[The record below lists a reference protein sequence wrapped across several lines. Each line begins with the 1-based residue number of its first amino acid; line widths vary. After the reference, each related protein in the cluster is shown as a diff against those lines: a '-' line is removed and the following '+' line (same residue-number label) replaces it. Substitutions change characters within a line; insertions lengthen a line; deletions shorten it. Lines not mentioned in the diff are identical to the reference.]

1 MVKNMKKRFITML
14 PVAAAVLFLSGLNVD
29 ASGNFKFSNSQSYTN
44 AVSADFTQLVDT
56 DKQTMYLTSEA
67 NILKD
72 GTNVSST
79 IETDGK
85 GTQVQL
91 LSAEGELCKII
102 TPSGKVGYVNVNK
115 LTSSHEDIFNP
126 VDEIKYADSDIEV
139 KQLPQEESTTI
150 FTKTTD
156 DELHVVGTN
165 DYAYYEVDFDGVK
178 GYVLKDQ
185 VKDEKT
191 PVPVVASVDYSALFA
206 SMGSSGSLT
215 KASGVNYYGGRRET
229 YYSSNVL
236 YHYLTPTWT
245 LDSEGFYRDGDNYV
259 VAASDMPQGTTFPCS
274 KGTCIVLDTGCPAGT
289 TDYYVAW

>member
-1 MVKNMKKRFITML
+1 MKKRFITML
-14 PVAAAVLFLSGLNVD
+14 PVTAAVLFLSGLNVD
-29 ASGNFKFSNSQSYTN
+29 ASGNFRFSNSQSYTN

-115 LTSSHEDIFNP
+115 LTSSHEDIFNL

-191 PVPVVASVDYSALFA
+191 PVPVVAAVDYSALFA

>member
-1 MVKNMKKRFITML
+1 MKKRFITML
-14 PVAAAVLFLSGLNVD
+14 PVTAAVLFLSGLNVD

-115 LTSSHEDIFNP
+115 LTSSHEDIYNP

-165 DYAYYEVDFDGVK
+165 DYSYYEVDFDGVK

-191 PVPVVASVDYSALFA
+191 PVPVVAAVDYSALFA

-259 VAASDMPQGTTFPCS
+259 VAASDMPQGTIFPCS

>member
-1 MVKNMKKRFITML
+1 MKKRFITML
-14 PVAAAVLFLSGLNVD
+14 PVAAAVLFLSGLNID

-274 KGTCIVLDTGCPAGT
+274 KGTCIVQDTGCPAGT

>member
-1 MVKNMKKRFITML
+1 MKKRFITML
-14 PVAAAVLFLSGLNVD
+14 PVTAAVLFLSGLNVD

-165 DYAYYEVDFDGVK
+165 DYSYYEVDFDGVK

-191 PVPVVASVDYSALFA
+191 PVPVVAAVDYSALFA

-215 KASGVNYYGGRRET
+215 KASGVNYYSGRRET

>member
-1 MVKNMKKRFITML
+1 MKKRFITML

-29 ASGNFKFSNSQSYTN
+29 ASGNFRFSNSQSYTN

-259 VAASDMPQGTTFPCS
+259 VAASDMPQGTTFSCS

>member
-1 MVKNMKKRFITML
+1 MKKRFITML

-165 DYAYYEVDFDGVK
+165 DYAYYEVDFDGFK

>member
-1 MVKNMKKRFITML
+1 MKKRFITML

-29 ASGNFKFSNSQSYTN
+29 ASGNFRFSNSQSYTN

-185 VKDEKT
+185 VKDEKI
-191 PVPVVASVDYSALFA
+191 PVPVVAAVDYSALFA

>member
-1 MVKNMKKRFITML
+1 MKKRFITML
-14 PVAAAVLFLSGLNVD
+14 PVTAAVLFLSGLNVD

-67 NILKD
+67 KILKD

-165 DYAYYEVDFDGVK
+165 DYSYYEVDFDGVK

-191 PVPVVASVDYSALFA
+191 PVPIVAAVDYSALFA

>member
-1 MVKNMKKRFITML
+1 MKKRFITML
-14 PVAAAVLFLSGLNVD
+14 PVTAAVLFLSGLNVD

-191 PVPVVASVDYSALFA
+191 PAPVVAAVDYSALFA

-259 VAASDMPQGTTFPCS
+259 VAASDMPQGTIFPCS

>member
-1 MVKNMKKRFITML
+1 MKKRFITML
-14 PVAAAVLFLSGLNVD
+14 PVTAAVLFLSGLNVD
-29 ASGNFKFSNSQSYTN
+29 ASGNFRFSNSQSYTN

-191 PVPVVASVDYSALFA
+191 PVPVVATVDYSALFA

>member
-1 MVKNMKKRFITML
+1 MKKRFITML
-14 PVAAAVLFLSGLNVD
+14 PVTAAVLFLSGLNVD

-44 AVSADFTQLVDT
+44 AGSADFTQLVDT

-165 DYAYYEVDFDGVK
+165 DYSYYEVDFDGVK

-191 PVPVVASVDYSALFA
+191 PVPVVAAVDYSALFA

-259 VAASDMPQGTTFPCS
+259 VAASDMPQGTIFPCS

>member
-1 MVKNMKKRFITML
+1 L
-14 PVAAAVLFLSGLNVD
+14 PVTAAVLFLSGLNVD

-191 PVPVVASVDYSALFA
+191 PVPVVAAVDYSALFA

-259 VAASDMPQGTTFPCS
+259 VAASDMPQGTIFPCS

>member
-1 MVKNMKKRFITML
+1 MKKRFITML
-14 PVAAAVLFLSGLNVD
+14 PVTAAVLFLSGLSVD
-29 ASGNFKFSNSQSYTN
+29 ASGNFKFSSSQSYTN

-126 VDEIKYADSDIEV
+126 VDEIKYADGDIEV

-156 DELHVVGTN
+156 DELHIVGTN

-191 PVPVVASVDYSALFA
+191 PVPVVAAVDYSALFA
-206 SMGSSGSLT
+206 S
-215 KASGVNYYGGRRET
+215 K
-229 YYSSNVL
+229 
-236 YHYLTPTWT
+236 
-245 LDSEGFYRDGDNYV
+245 
-259 VAASDMPQGTTFPCS
+259 
-274 KGTCIVLDTGCPAGT
+274 
-289 TDYYVAW
+289 

>member
-1 MVKNMKKRFITML
+1 MKKRFITML
-14 PVAAAVLFLSGLNVD
+14 PVTAAVLFLSGLNVD

-44 AVSADFTQLVDT
+44 AVSVDFTQLVDT

-165 DYAYYEVDFDGVK
+165 DYSYYEVDFDGVK
-178 GYVLKDQ
+178 GYVLKNQ

-191 PVPVVASVDYSALFA
+191 PVPVVAAVDYSALFA

>member
-1 MVKNMKKRFITML
+1 MKKRFITML
-14 PVAAAVLFLSGLNVD
+14 PVTAAVLFLSGLNVD

-165 DYAYYEVDFDGVK
+165 DYSYYEVDFDGVK

-191 PVPVVASVDYSALFA
+191 PVPVVAAVDYSALFA

-245 LDSEGFYRDGDNYV
+245 MDSEGFYRDGDNYV

>member
-1 MVKNMKKRFITML
+1 MKKRFITML
-14 PVAAAVLFLSGLNVD
+14 PVTAAVLFLSGLNVD

-165 DYAYYEVDFDGVK
+165 DYSYYEVDFDGVK

-191 PVPVVASVDYSALFA
+191 PVPVVAAVDYSALFA
-206 SMGSSGSLT
+206 SIGSSGSLT

-274 KGTCIVLDTGCPAGT
+274 KGTCIVLDTGCPSGT

>member
-1 MVKNMKKRFITML
+1 MKKRFITML
-14 PVAAAVLFLSGLNVD
+14 PVTAAVLFLSGLNVD
-29 ASGNFKFSNSQSYTN
+29 ASGNFRFSNSQSYTN

-79 IETDGK
+79 IETGGK

-191 PVPVVASVDYSALFA
+191 PVPVVAAVDYSALFA

>member
-1 MVKNMKKRFITML
+1 MKKRFITML
-14 PVAAAVLFLSGLNVD
+14 PVTAAVLFLSGLNVD
-29 ASGNFKFSNSQSYTN
+29 ASGNFRFSNSQSYTN

-165 DYAYYEVDFDGVK
+165 DYSYYEVDFDGVK

-191 PVPVVASVDYSALFA
+191 PVPVVAAVDYSALFA

-245 LDSEGFYRDGDNYV
+245 LDFEGFYRDGDNYV

>member
-1 MVKNMKKRFITML
+1 MKKRFITML
-14 PVAAAVLFLSGLNVD
+14 PVTAAVLFLSGLNVD

-191 PVPVVASVDYSALFA
+191 PVPVVAAVDYSALFA

-229 YYSSNVL
+229 YYSSNAL

>member
-1 MVKNMKKRFITML
+1 MKKRFITML
-14 PVAAAVLFLSGLNVD
+14 PVAASVLFLSGLNVD